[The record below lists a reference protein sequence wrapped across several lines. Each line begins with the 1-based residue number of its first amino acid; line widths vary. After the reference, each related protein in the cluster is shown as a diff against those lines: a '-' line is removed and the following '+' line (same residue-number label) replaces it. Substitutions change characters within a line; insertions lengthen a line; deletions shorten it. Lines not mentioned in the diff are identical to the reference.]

1 MNLQEIIIAIN
12 NSQLGVEFDEI
23 MHLRNQTSMLETYG
37 KLRSETCHSTFL
49 KWLFEN
55 DNLNSQHMHGA
66 VYRLI
71 TLIQKWGAIQ
81 STTGFPTVGKKSFSK
96 LFINRL
102 IIDNVTREYPIK
114 TNTYGPGK
122 IDLVIECTINIGLK
136 KNYKL
141 NIVIENKVDAKETT
155 KIINGNL
162 LYQTDAYV
170 DYFNNSKPNDI
181 NVFIFLTPMSTKELF
196 YVKASTSINSDRYVR
211 LNYQELYDNIIY
223 PLYSL
228 STITDENKYKLGD
241 YIKAISKP
249 SQNNVKNK
257 SALVMTQKE
266 KNLLIEY
273 FDNNKELIMEAIYAK
288 SFDKKENSRQSF
300 ADAYE
305 TLGGVASSSNTFS
318 VNGKDVGVMW
328 KVVAKF
334 AEMLLSQG
342 CSPSNIENEIRA
354 LVGTPKTTVKYF
366 DITDQYFNTY
376 PNGKYRCHNFSDNSG
391 NIYYIS
397 DQWYGNGNFAEFV
410 KQVNAKYPAF
420 QIS

>member
-1 MNLQEIIIAIN
+1 
-12 NSQLGVEFDEI
+12 
-23 MHLRNQTSMLETYG
+23 
-37 KLRSETCHSTFL
+37 
-49 KWLFEN
+49 
-55 DNLNSQHMHGA
+55 MHGA

-81 STTGFPTVGKKSFSK
+81 NTKDFPTVGKKSFSK

-102 IIDNVTREYPIK
+102 IVNNITREYPIN

-141 NIVIENKVDAKETT
+141 NIIIENKVDAKETIK
-155 KIINGNL
+155 KIKGEV
-162 LYQTDAYV
+162 LYQTDAYF
-170 DYFNNSKPNDI
+170 DYFVHNKPNDI
-181 NVFIFLTPMSTKELF
+181 NIFVFLTPMSTKELF
-196 YVKASTSINSDRYVR
+196 YVKASTSNYSDKYVR

-228 STITDENKYKLGD
+228 SPITEENKYILGD

-273 FDNNKELIMEAIYAK
+273 FDNNKELIMESIFAK
-288 SFDKKENSRQSF
+288 SFDKKENNPQSF

-305 TLGGVASSSNTFS
+305 TLGGVTSSLNTFS
-318 VNGKDVGVMW
+318 VNDEPVGIMW
-328 KVVAKF
+328 RVVAKF
-334 AEMLLSQG
+334 AIMLLSQG
-342 CSPSNIENEIRA
+342 WTVKKIEKEICK
-354 LVGTPKTTVKYF
+354 LVGTPNTTVRYL
-366 DITDQYFNTY
+366 DITDQVFNTY
-376 PNGKYRCHNFSDNSG
+376 SNGKYRCHYFLDNSG
-391 NIYYIS
+391 KKYYIT
-397 DQWYGNGNFAEFV
+397 DQWYGNGNFANFV
-410 KQVNAKYPAF
+410 ENVNNNPDYNFVVKNA
-420 QIS
+420 